1 MTEIRLTI
9 RAAIDWRAAA
19 CAGIAAGVVAT
30 VAQLVLWWA
39 FLDVLPEILYR
50 DARLTA
56 AMVMGSGV
64 LPPPAAFDWTVMA
77 VATLIHF
84 ALSIIY
90 TAVLAGFVS
99 RRGMPSALVVGAVYG
114 LALFGINMY
123 GFTLVFPWFAAA
135 RDWITLAA
143 HVLFGVSAVAVYKA
157 LSVRR

>member
-1 MTEIRLTI
+1 M
-9 RAAIDWRAAA
+9 
-19 CAGIAAGVVAT
+19 
-30 VAQLVLWWA
+30 AQLVLWWA
-39 FLDVLPEILYR
+39 FRDVLPGILYR

-56 AMVMGSGV
+56 ALVMGRDI

-90 TAVLAGFVS
+90 SAVLAGFVS
-99 RRGMPSALVVGAVYG
+99 RRGLPSALLTGAAYG

-143 HVLFGVSAVAVYKA
+143 HVLFGISAAAVYKA

>member
-1 MTEIRLTI
+1 MANRPAL
-9 RAAIDWRAAA
+9 DWRAVVY
-19 CAGIAAGVVAT
+19 AGVAAGAAAT
-30 VAQLVLWWA
+30 LAQFLLWWVFWGA
-39 FLDVLPEILYR
+39 LPEMLYR

-56 AMVMGSGV
+56 AIIMGRDV
-64 LPPPAAFDWTVMA
+64 LPPPATLDWAVMA

-84 ALSIIY
+84 VLSIIY

-135 RDWITLAA
+135 RDGITLAA
-143 HVLFGVSAVAVYKA
+143 HVLFGVSAAAVYKA